1 MEQKGKDENK
11 SVNEQMK
18 KPLSRVPNNPCGFST
33 FEQLIKRFME
43 IQARKEE
50 SNRRLLQKT
59 KENHAKSELSWLMDP
74 TQTSRLLVY
83 RKRRDQQ
90 TRARGK
96 KLEEEYAETRRV
108 ENERQKREEREMMQ
122 AQYGSLR
129 KHQNRYNSIMN
140 EVEPEYMTPTVNFEK
155 RTNRLA
161 YELLEPDSQ

>member
-1 MEQKGKDENK
+1 MPKRDGYVFCKCERHALE
-11 SVNEQMK
+11 
-18 KPLSRVPNNPCGFST
+18 LF
-33 FEQLIKRFME
+33 LIK
-43 IQARKEE
+43 
-50 SNRRLLQKT
+50 
-59 KENHAKSELSWLMDP
+59 
-74 TQTSRLLVY
+74 
-83 RKRRDQQ
+83 
-90 TRARGK
+90 
-96 KLEEEYAETRRV
+96 V